1 MERQHWTVIRQQV
14 GHPAAQ
20 RRWDRAYQLL
30 VQMAA
35 TVQPDKTD
43 VPTAG
48 DAIEESH
55 DASRRLCPGLDP
67 APSPGANY

>member
-14 GHPAAQ
+14 GRPAAQ
-20 RRWDRAYQLL
+20 RRWDRAYRLL
-30 VQMAA
+30 VQMTA

-43 VPTAG
+43 APTAG

-67 APSPGANY
+67 APGSGANH